1 MLPPFRGGGKPSSF
15 WQSAC
20 AECESVF
27 DDFQNDLIG
36 EWALPFEL
44 ARACRGHPDEAK
56 LNPIAVAVAL
66 YRHTVGPR
74 TVYESE
80 EDFVQPLSV
89 AWRKVRVLPG
99 ENLLASAAE
108 ASARDPL
115 SIRKDHDGEV
125 TDGYRRFVSF
135 CGHLCVAAGTDR
147 IKLPCREVGEALGV
161 RKDTVSSYRQQATDH
176 GYLILLKK
184 HRHNAGGKGEA
195 TLFRFRVEWWE
206 KFFKGKVKAS
216 A

>member
-1 MLPPFRGGGKPSSF
+1 MLPPFRGGCKPSSF

-27 DDFQNDLIG
+27 ADFQAGEVG

-44 ARACRGHPDEAK
+44 ARACRGHHDEAT

-66 YRHTVGPR
+66 YRHTPGPR
-74 TVYESE
+74 SVYESE
-80 EDFVQPLSV
+80 EDFVQPFSV

-108 ASARDPL
+108 SSARDPL
-115 SIRKDHDGEV
+115 TIHKMHDGHV
-125 TDGYRRFVSF
+125 TDGYRRFISF
-135 CGHLCVAAGTDR
+135 CGHLCAAAGTDR

-161 RKDTVSSYRQQATDH
+161 RKDTVSSYRQQAAEH

-184 HRHNAGGKGEA
+184 HRHSAGGRGEA
-195 TLFRFRVEWWE
+195 TLFRFRVEYWAE
-206 KFFKGKVKAS
+206 FFKGKVKPS
-216 A
+216 V